1 MQLRFDARAVIVT
14 GAAQGIGRAIAT
26 AFRDAG
32 ARVHVA
38 DLDEAGVRQTAEAL
52 GATAHA
58 LDLSERASTHRL
70 VEDVA
75 AAEGRLAILALAA
88 GGVRGQ
94 VGRAIE
100 DVSEADWRVLF
111 QANVDGAFW
120 LAQAAAPHMKRAG
133 WGRIV
138 TISSGAGLRPSLTG
152 IQAYAAAKHALV
164 GLTKQ
169 LSWEL
174 APHGVTVN
182 SVAPGFVL
190 SNPATQRQWQS
201 YGPEGQQRLVDGIHA
216 KRLGTPQRPCFSG
229 AKRRAGSAA
238 RCCRSTVDGRD
249 PLSRLRER
257 VGVKGESGRASPGR
271 LRQ

>member
-14 GAAQGIGRAIAT
+14 GAAQGIGRAIAEG
-26 AFRDAG
+26 FRDGG

-38 DLDEAGVRQTAEAL
+38 DLDEEGVRRTAEEV

-58 LDLSERASTHRL
+58 LDLSERAAAHRL
-70 VEDVA
+70 VADVV
-75 AAEGRLAILALAA
+75 AAEGRVDVLALAA

-100 DVSEADWRVLF
+100 DISEEDWRVLF
-111 QANVDGAFW
+111 RANVDGAFW

-138 TISSGAGLRPSLTG
+138 TVSSGAGLRPSLTG

-164 GLTKQ
+164 GLTRQ

-174 APHGVTVN
+174 GPHGITVN
-182 SVAPGFVL
+182 SVAPGFL
-190 SNPATQRQWQS
+190 RSNPASERQWQG
-201 YGPEGQQRLVDGIHA
+201 YGLEGQKRLLESIHT
-216 KRLGTPQRPCFSG
+216 KRLGTPQDIAAAVLFFASE
-229 AKRRAGSAA
+229 AAGWTTGQVLS
-238 RCCRSTVDGRD
+238 VDG
-249 PLSRLRER
+249 
-257 VGVKGESGRASPGR
+257 GRS
-271 LRQ
+271 

>member
-1 MQLRFDARAVIVT
+1 MQLGFDARAVIVT
-14 GAAQGIGRAIAT
+14 GAAQGIGRAIAR

-38 DLDEAGVRQTAEAL
+38 DLDEAGVRAVAEET

-58 LDLSERASTHRL
+58 LNLSDRAAAHRL
-70 VEDVA
+70 VDAVV
-75 AAEGRLAILALAA
+75 AAEGRLDILALAA

-100 DVSEADWRVLF
+100 EIAEEDWRVLF

-133 WGRIV
+133 YGRIV

-164 GLTKQ
+164 GLTRQ

-182 SVAPGFVL
+182 SVAPGLVL
-190 SNPATQRQWQS
+190 SNLATRRQWES
-201 YGPEGQQRLVDGIHA
+201 YGPEGQRRLVDSIHTR
-216 KRLGTPQRPCFSG
+216 RLGAPEDIAAATLFFASEQ
-229 AKRRAGSAA
+229 AGWITGQVLS
-238 RCCRSTVDGRD
+238 VDG
-249 PLSRLRER
+249 
-257 VGVKGESGRASPGR
+257 GRS
-271 LRQ
+271 